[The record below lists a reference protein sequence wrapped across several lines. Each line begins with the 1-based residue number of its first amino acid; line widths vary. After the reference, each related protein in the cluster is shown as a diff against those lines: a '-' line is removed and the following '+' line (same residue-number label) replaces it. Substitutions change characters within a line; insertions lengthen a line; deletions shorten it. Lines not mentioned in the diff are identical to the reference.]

1 MSTQP
6 QASTRQSHASDTQPQ
21 APGGARILDGYR
33 VVDCSEGIAGPVATL
48 LLAEAGADVVK
59 VERPGGDPSRSSLG
73 FLTWNRSKRSVV
85 LDLDTPEGRGEL
97 DVLLGGA
104 DVFVHGFGPAR
115 AAELGLTDDELR
127 RRHPHLVTSSV
138 LAWPAGH
145 PSADGPIDDL
155 LVSAR
160 LGLCDEQLGHREG
173 PVFLRFPFGS
183 WCAVYLA
190 AVGIL
195 ARLVHRGRGG
205 PAGPANTSVAQ
216 GALVPTMM
224 HWARADHPGE
234 MFAFGLPKDLQPSL
248 FECADGVWIH
258 LMRNADVD
266 SPLMAQA
273 LADLGPEGVAKANA
287 TFTAISTPGYPNH
300 GANQVAFRTRPS
312 QEWLEDFWSHDI
324 PAQPAAPYGAI
335 LADPQVRANDYVVEV
350 DDPERGRIVQAATPF
365 STEPPSRVSG
375 PAPILGQHTD
385 EVRSAPWGPA
395 PARPSGS
402 LPSRTPLGG
411 LRVLDLGN
419 FLAGPLGPMLLA
431 DLGAEVVKVEATTGD
446 QMRRVERVFAA
457 CQRGKKG
464 LALDLK
470 SPAARQ
476 ALEGLVRW
484 ADVVH
489 HNVRM
494 PAAHR
499 LGLDYESL
507 RAINPDIVYCHTS
520 SYGPRGDRADW
531 PGYDQLFQAAA
542 GWEVLGGGEGNHPM
556 WFRFGFMDHLCAMG
570 SVVATLLAVLE
581 RDRTGRGQR
590 VTGSL
595 LGGAVLTN
603 SETFL
608 GAGGLAAS
616 VPPVNHEQ
624 TGLSP
629 GYRLYRLA
637 DGWIALCARD
647 ETELARA
654 CAVAGA
660 DDPLRLE
667 EALAG
672 RRCGDTLSALDEAG
686 VPCEPVRLDQ
696 GDAFLDDPLN
706 RTLGLVASYD
716 NADWGELEQVGAFWD
731 LGNLEL
737 ALDRAPPALGEH
749 TVEVLREVGLEDAAI
764 DRILAEGAALQY
776 DPSRPAGQL
785 PGAGSPDRFELARR
799 QHAQQGSSDEPAPGS
814 KEAAR

>member
-1 MSTQP
+1 LS
-6 QASTRQSHASDTQPQ
+6 TQPQ

-33 VVDCSEGIAGPVATL
+33 VVDCSEGIAGPVATM

-85 LDLDTPEGRGEL
+85 LDLDTAEGRGEL
-97 DVLLGGA
+97 EVLLRGA
-104 DVFVHGFGPAR
+104 DVLVHGFGPAR
-115 AAELGLTDDELR
+115 AAELGLTDEELG
-127 RRHPHLVTSSV
+127 RRHPHLVSSSV
-138 LAWPAGH
+138 LSWPAGH

-273 LADLGPEGVAKANA
+273 LADMGPDGVAKANA

-300 GANQVAFRTRPS
+300 AANQVAFRTRPS
-312 QEWLEDFWSHDI
+312 QEWLDDFWSHDI

-335 LADPQVRANDYVVEV
+335 LADPQVRANSYLVEV
-350 DDPERGRIVQAATPF
+350 DDPARGRITQAATPF

-375 PAPILGQHTD
+375 PAPALGQHTD
-385 EVRSAPWGPA
+385 EVLAEPWAPVTPA
-395 PARPSGS
+395 PSGS
-402 LPSRTPLGG
+402 LPSTTPLGG

-431 DLGAEVVKVEATTGD
+431 DLGAEVIKVEATTGD

-464 LALDLK
+464 VALDLK
-470 SPAARQ
+470 SPGARQ
-476 ALEGLVRW
+476 ALEELVRW

-489 HNVRM
+489 HNLRM
-494 PAAHR
+494 PAARR

-507 RAINPDIVYCHTS
+507 RAINPDVVYCHTS

-647 ETELARA
+647 GPELERA
-654 CAVAGA
+654 CSVAGA

-672 RRCGDTLSALDEAG
+672 RSSDDTLSALGAAG

-696 GDAFLDDPLN
+696 GEAFLDDPLN
-706 RTLGLVASYD
+706 RTLGLVVSYD

-749 TVEVLREVGLEDAAI
+749 TVEVLREVGLEPAAI
-764 DRILAEGAALQY
+764 DRMLAEGAALQY
-776 DPSRPAGQL
+776 DPSRPAGDL
-785 PGAGSPDRFELARR
+785 PGAGSPDRFEMARR
-799 QHAQQGSSDEPAPGS
+799 QHARRGPSDEPAPGS
-814 KEAAR
+814 TGAAR

>member
-1 MSTQP
+1 LSTQP
-6 QASTRQSHASDTQPQ
+6 QASTAQPHAGMQPQ

-33 VVDCSEGIAGPVATL
+33 VVDCSEGIAGPVAAM

-85 LDLDTPEGRGEL
+85 LDLETADGRGQLE
-97 DVLLGGA
+97 VLLRGA
-104 DVFVHGFGPAR
+104 DVLVHGFGPAR

-138 LAWPAGH
+138 LSWPAGH

-273 LADLGPEGVAKANA
+273 LADMGPDGVAKANA

-312 QEWLEDFWSHDI
+312 QEWLDDFWSHDI

-350 DDPERGRIVQAATPF
+350 DDPARGRITQAATPF
-365 STEPPSRVSG
+365 STEPPSRVSA
-375 PAPILGQHTD
+375 PAPDLGQHTD
-385 EVRSAPWGPA
+385 EVLSEPWAPVATP
-395 PARPSGS
+395 PSGS
-402 LPSRTPLGG
+402 LPSTTPLGG

-431 DLGAEVVKVEATTGD
+431 DLGAEVIKVEATTGD

-464 LALDLK
+464 VALDLK
-470 SPAARQ
+470 SPGARQ
-476 ALEGLVRW
+476 ALEELVRW

-489 HNVRM
+489 HNLRM
-494 PAAHR
+494 PAARR

-507 RAINPDIVYCHTS
+507 RAINPDVVYCHTS

-542 GWEVLGGGEGNHPM
+542 GWEVLGGGEGNNPM

-616 VPPVNHEQ
+616 VPAANHEQ

-629 GYRLYRLA
+629 GYRLYRLS

-647 ETELARA
+647 EAELERA
-654 CAVAGA
+654 CSVAGA
-660 DDPLRLE
+660 DDPLGLE
-667 EALAG
+667 EALSG
-672 RRCGDTLSALDEAG
+672 RSSDDALSALGAAG

-696 GDAFLDDPLN
+696 GEAFLDDPLN
-706 RTLGLVASYD
+706 RTLRLVVSYD

-749 TVEVLREVGLEDAAI
+749 TVEVLREVGLEPATI
-764 DRILAEGAALQY
+764 DRMLAEGAALQY
-776 DPSRPAGQL
+776 DSSRPAGDL
-785 PGAGSPDRFELARR
+785 PGAGSADRFELARR
-799 QHAQQGSSDEPAPGS
+799 QHAQRGSSEQPASGS
-814 KEAAR
+814 TEATR